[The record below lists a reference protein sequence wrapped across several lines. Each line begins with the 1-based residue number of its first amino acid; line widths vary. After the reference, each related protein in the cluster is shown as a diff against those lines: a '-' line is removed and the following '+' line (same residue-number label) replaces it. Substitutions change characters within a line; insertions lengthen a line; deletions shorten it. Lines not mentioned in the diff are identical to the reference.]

1 MSMVNK
7 SHSDLLYL
15 LTLLSK
21 KREDLLS
28 PFLDNSINE
37 WIGLS
42 FKYEGNQEAFNLVK
56 ERFVTL
62 WIDNHITQ
70 IVEDD
75 VPDNVRYKAMELFS
89 EYMETSNS
97 EFDDTNIKH
106 SLLETKLKVI
116 KELLKHEDLNSQKLN
131 EFRYS
136 YEKDKALFE
145 RMFRKFDSQLNSNQ

>member
-15 LTLLSK
+15 LMLLSK

-62 WIDNHITQ
+62 WIDSHITQ
-70 IVEDD
+70 IIE
-75 VPDNVRYKAMELFS
+75 AMFLI
-89 EYMETSNS
+89 ML
-97 EFDDTNIKH
+97 DTKQWNCFQNIWKP
-106 SLLETKLKVI
+106 LI
-116 KELLKHEDLNSQKLN
+116 LNSTIPTSSIHYLKQN
-131 EFRYS
+131 
-136 YEKDKALFE
+136 
-145 RMFRKFDSQLNSNQ
+145 

>member
-1 MSMVNK
+1 MVNK

-15 LTLLSK
+15 LMLLSK

-62 WIDNHITQ
+62 WIDSHITQ
-70 IVEDD
+70 IIEDD
-75 VPDNVRYKAMELFS
+75 VPDNIRYKAMELFS
-89 EYMETSNS
+89 EYMETSIS

-116 KELLKHEDLNSQKLN
+116 TIV
-131 EFRYS
+131 R
-136 YEKDKALFE
+136 
-145 RMFRKFDSQLNSNQ
+145 